1 MTLLY
6 ILIATAL
13 VFDFFNGFNDSAS
26 IVATAIASRAM
37 SPRRALVFTAVSQ
50 FIGPFLFGVAVANTV
65 GQGLVEPH
73 AVTVPVVLAG
83 VLAAI
88 IWNRIT
94 WWFALPSSS
103 SHALVGGLMGAVIL
117 SGGFS
122 AIHLDGLIKVLLALF
137 LAPPLGFIAGFIIL
151 RWFFFIARDASP
163 RINFMFRHGQML
175 TCIGLGL
182 SHGTN
187 DSQKTMGIIT
197 LGLVSA
203 GVIPNFDVPLWV
215 IAVSAAAISFG
226 TMLGGWRLIRTVGG
240 RMYTVR
246 AVHGFTAHIASTIVI
261 MGAALLG
268 GPVSTTQ
275 VISSTI
281 MGAGAAERVSKV
293 RWGVAQEMVIAWGLT
308 IPAAMI
314 VGAGLSWMINQVV

>member
-203 GVIPNFDVPLWV
+203 GVIPNFDVPFWV

>member
-281 MGAGAAERVSKV
+281 MGAGAAERISKV

>member
-13 VFDFFNGFNDSAS
+13 IFDFFNGFNDSAS

-117 SGGFS
+117 SGGFT
-122 AIHLDGLIKVLLALF
+122 AIHFDGLIKVLLALF

-151 RWFFFIARDASP
+151 RLFFFIARDASP

-215 IAVSAAAISFG
+215 IAVSAAAISF
-226 TMLGGWRLIRTVGG
+226 
-240 RMYTVR
+240 
-246 AVHGFTAHIASTIVI
+246 
-261 MGAALLG
+261 
-268 GPVSTTQ
+268 
-275 VISSTI
+275 
-281 MGAGAAERVSKV
+281 
-293 RWGVAQEMVIAWGLT
+293 
-308 IPAAMI
+308 
-314 VGAGLSWMINQVV
+314 

>member
-1 MTLLY
+1 
-6 ILIATAL
+6 
-13 VFDFFNGFNDSAS
+13 
-26 IVATAIASRAM
+26 
-37 SPRRALVFTAVSQ
+37 
-50 FIGPFLFGVAVANTV
+50 
-65 GQGLVEPH
+65 
-73 AVTVPVVLAG
+73 
-83 VLAAI
+83 
-88 IWNRIT
+88 
-94 WWFALPSSS
+94 
-103 SHALVGGLMGAVIL
+103 
-117 SGGFS
+117 
-122 AIHLDGLIKVLLALF
+122 
-137 LAPPLGFIAGFIIL
+137 
-151 RWFFFIARDASP
+151 
-163 RINFMFRHGQML
+163 MFRHGQML

-268 GPVSTTQ
+268 DPSARLKRSVQRSRRGRGRTNLQSALGR
-275 VISSTI
+275 
-281 MGAGAAERVSKV
+281 GARDGDRLGADDSGGDDR
-293 RWGVAQEMVIAWGLT
+293 RR
-308 IPAAMI
+308 
-314 VGAGLSWMINQVV
+314 GLSWMIQLAYSVSDEDR